1 MKKQIAKQIV
11 IGFLIGLVA
20 NVAGC
25 YLYIYFFSEYSFEE
39 TLELAQQEGVL
50 GNIISLVA
58 LLNLAVFFI
67 FLKKKRYYR
76 ARGVLLATLAAAIFI
91 LITKFY

>member
-1 MKKQIAKQIV
+1 MAGLGT
-11 IGFLIGLVA
+11 GFLIGLVA

-50 GNIISLVA
+50 GNIIALGA